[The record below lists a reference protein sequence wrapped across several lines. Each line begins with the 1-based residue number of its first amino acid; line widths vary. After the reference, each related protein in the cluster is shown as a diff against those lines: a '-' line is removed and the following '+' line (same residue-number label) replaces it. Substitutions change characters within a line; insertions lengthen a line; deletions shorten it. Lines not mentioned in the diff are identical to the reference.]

1 MYIIPEGKKLR
12 VAISGKSGCGNTT
25 VSSLLA
31 KNLGIK
37 MINYTFRSLAE
48 ETGFSLA
55 EIIEKAKTDDSYDK
69 NVDTRQVQLAM
80 EDSCVLGSRLAIWML
95 KEADLKVYL
104 FADDDVRAKR
114 ILNREKGDLEEI
126 KRFTQMRDNED
137 TNRYK
142 RLYNIDNNDYSFY
155 DLFVDTNNYNP
166 DQIVELII
174 QKLLEKKL
182 IIFTGTNREEK

>member
-1 MYIIPEGKKLR
+1 
-12 VAISGKSGCGNTT
+12 
-25 VSSLLA
+25 
-31 KNLGIK
+31 
-37 MINYTFRSLAE
+37 
-48 ETGFSLA
+48 
-55 EIIEKAKTDDSYDK
+55 
-69 NVDTRQVQLAM
+69 
-80 EDSCVLGSRLAIWML
+80 ML

-114 ILNREKGDLEEI
+114 ILNREKGDLDEI

-142 RLYNIDNNDYSFY
+142 RLYNIDNNDYSFC

-174 QKLLEKKL
+174 QKLLAKKL